1 MKTLNIYA
9 KPEPTIA
16 FQQEGCGESVKY
28 NDKIYCYCRA
38 GKYIPKNKPALLKWE
53 GGFAGRMH
61 GDKEWLIVCYN
72 EQGELLLLEWVYNNP
87 REHMKSY
94 TGMSNAEA
102 IAIAKKKEQK
112 LQEIRDSFT
121 PCANCGKPVIVLES
135 NQKQDECLTCF
146 NEKKKP

>member
-1 MKTLNIYA
+1 MKKLSIYA
-9 KPEPTIA
+9 KPEPTISGV
-16 FQQEGCGESVKY
+16 QEGCGESVLY
-28 NDKIYCYCRA
+28 NDKIYCYYRA

-72 EQGELLLLEWVYNNP
+72 EQGELVLLESVYHNP
-87 REHMKSY
+87 SLYMKKY
-94 TGMSNAEA
+94 RGISNSEA
-102 IAIAKKKEQK
+102 IAYSKRISAR
-112 LQEIRDSFT
+112 LQDIRDSFT
-121 PCANCGKPVIVLES
+121 PCANCGNPVIVLES